1 MLVYLPELFP
11 MIALGKNFTL
21 SNNQHFSAYVG
32 KKQLSTRYHLLIKRT
47 NDPLPG
53 FYNDLEFTPEIN

>member
-1 MLVYLPELFP
+1 